1 VLFVLEVKK
10 MKAVV
15 HWSQPAQNP
24 KLWSLRR
31 GLYAY
36 FDVDSSEMLY
46 IGKVYGTSVRQRWCR
61 SGKRDFWD
69 ALETERGIY
78 LHGVIVGEIELL
90 NGNRLTKALTSD
102 IESLLINRLQPWG
115 NIQCRNSRITRE
127 GLDVLCR
134 GEWRTTQRRFI
145 DN

>member
-1 VLFVLEVKK
+1 
-10 MKAVV
+10 MRAVV
-15 HWSQPAQNP
+15 HWEHPNLNP
-24 KLWSLRR
+24 KLWMLRR

-36 FDVDSSEMLY
+36 FDVDTSEMLY

-61 SGKRDFWD
+61 SGKCDFWN
-69 ALETERGIY
+69 ALEMERGIY
-78 LHGVIVGEIELL
+78 AHGIIVGEIELSM
-90 NGNRLTKALTSD
+90 GNRLSKALTSD

-115 NIQCRNSRITRE
+115 NIQCRNSRITRA

-134 GEWRTTQRRFI
+134 GEWVAIQRRFI